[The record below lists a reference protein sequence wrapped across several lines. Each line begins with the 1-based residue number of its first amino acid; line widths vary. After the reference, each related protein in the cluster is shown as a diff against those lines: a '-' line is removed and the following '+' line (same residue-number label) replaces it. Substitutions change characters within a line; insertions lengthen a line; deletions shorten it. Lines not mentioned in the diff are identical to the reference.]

1 MAGKVYEIGFKIAG
15 DLSGTFSK
23 SFKNANKAVET
34 FSDKLN
40 ALNKQ
45 AADVS
50 AMAKLRKQ
58 IGENA
63 RTYIQA
69 KQRVE
74 ELGKQISATKNPSK
88 ELIAEFNKQKAAMT
102 KAKNAVDRQ
111 RISLKELETATGMAG
126 ADIKKLTEREN
137 ELARAADRARAAQ
150 EKQQKAI
157 SGMKSGMAGAKE
169 NAGYAGASAAAMG
182 GGLVAAVKQAMSFE
196 DQTAELRKYSDE
208 ADTIFNDIIGLT
220 RKYAKTSEDMTNMA
234 AAAMQAGIAKT
245 GKDVITIVEQ
255 QTQAAVAFGMTGDEV
270 GSAWADIQSKMGMSV
285 DQTKDVFDIVNQI
298 SNTTSASAEG
308 IIEVL
313 QRQGGTLK
321 GLTALT
327 SEQITALAGAFRS
340 AAPSAEVAATSMGTF
355 IGRLT
360 TGDAATKAQRDA
372 LSKLGMDSVT
382 LAKQLTGTSETA
394 QSAIQNVFAQ
404 INKLP
409 AHEQGAVIGQ
419 LFGTEAGIKSAVSTL
434 ASQANILGGNLTTV
448 ADKSN
453 YAGSMFGEYSSR
465 ANTTSNALQILQNNV
480 AEVAGKI
487 GTNFIPQIKAAAKWI
502 QDNSTKIVA
511 WVEQNK
517 GLITTIGYVA
527 AGLAGLFAAA
537 VPLFVAFKTLAF
549 YGNLLKMG
557 YHALSLVFQKTTWI
571 MIKNFA
577 VMLTNPIG
585 LVIAGIVALVAI
597 GIVLY
602 KNWDV
607 IKAKC
612 VELWAMFS
620 AKFPNLAA
628 IAKGAFN
635 LVVAGAKWLWSGLK
649 WAFDAI
655 IAYLQHLWS
664 FWSGVFQGIWNA
676 LKVWFNGVK
685 TIFVN
690 VLTIFD
696 NIIGFVKN
704 VFTGNWQSAWE
715 NVKNILGAVFSS
727 LVTVVKTPI
736 NSIISLV
743 NGAISGINKALGGV
757 KIPDWVPGLG
767 GKSIGINIP
776 QIPQLAEGGIA
787 TRSTIAN
794 IGEGREPEAVLPLSK
809 LSSMLGNSGGS
820 SGSNIS
826 ISFSPTINVSGG
838 EGDVYGQVKRGLD
851 AGRVELEKAIEQI
864 LAKKRRLSYV

>member
-34 FSDKLN
+34 FSDRLN

-50 AMAKLRKQ
+50 AMVKLRKQ

-169 NAGYAGASAAAMG
+169 NAGYAGASAAAIG
-182 GGLVAAVKQAMSFE
+182 GGLVASVKQAMSFE
-196 DQTAELRKYSDE
+196 DQTAELRKFSDE

-220 RKYAKTSEDMTNMA
+220 RNYAKTSEDMTNMA

-321 GLTALT
+321 GLTSLS

-340 AAPSAEVAATSMGTF
+340 AAPSAEVAATAMGTF
-355 IGRLT
+355 VGRLT

-372 LSKLGMDSVT
+372 LAKLGMDSVD

-434 ASQANILGGNLTTV
+434 AKQSNLLGGNLSTI

-453 YAGSMFGEYSSR
+453 YAGSMFNEYSSR

-549 YGNLLKMG
+549 YGNLLKVG
-557 YHALSLVFQKTTWI
+557 YNLISLAFQKNTYTLI
-571 MIKNFA
+571 ANKIATVAHTVASKAAA
-577 VMLTNPIG
+577 VASKAMAAAQWLVNAAMTANPIG
-585 LVIAGIVALVAI
+585 LVIAAIVALVAI

-602 KNWDV
+602 KNWDT
-607 IKAKC
+607 IKAKTLA
-612 VELWAMFS
+612 LWATFS
-620 AKFPNLAA
+620 EKFPA
-628 IAKGAFN
+628 IAD
-635 LVVAGAKWLWSGLK
+635 VVRNYIGQV
-649 WAFDAI
+649 I
-655 IAYLQHLWS
+655 E
-664 FWSGVFQGIWNA
+664 IWN
-676 LKVWFNGVK
+676 NVK
-685 TIFVN
+685 SVFT
-690 VLTIFD
+690 
-696 NIIGFVKN
+696 NIISFVKN
-704 VFTGNWQSAWE
+704 VFAGEWSAAWE
-715 NVKNILGAVFSS
+715 NIKNAFGSAFSALVGLVKLPFNNIISMVN
-727 LVTVVKTPI
+727 LVT
-736 NSIISLV
+736 SS
-743 NGAISGINKALGGV
+743 INKALSGV
-757 KIPDWVPGLG
+757 KVPDWVPGLG

-787 TRSTIAN
+787 TRSTLAN
-794 IGEGREPEAVLPLSK
+794 IGEGSEPEAVIPLSK
-809 LSSMLGNSGGS
+809 LSSMLGTSGGS
-820 SGSNIS
+820 SGGNIS
-826 ISFSPTINVSGG
+826 VSFSPTINVSGG

-851 AGRVELEKAIEQI
+851 AGRAELEKAIEQI

>member
-15 DLSGTFSK
+15 DLSGNFSK

-34 FSDKLN
+34 FNDKLN
-40 ALNKQ
+40 SLNKQ

-50 AMAKLRKQ
+50 AMIKLRKQ

-63 RTYIQA
+63 RAYVQA
-69 KQRVE
+69 RQKVE
-74 ELGKQISATKNPSK
+74 ELGKQISKTKNPSK
-88 ELIAEFNKQKAAMT
+88 ELIAEFNRQKAAMD
-102 KAKNAVDRQ
+102 KARNAIDKQ
-111 RISLKELETATGMAG
+111 RISLRELETATGMAG
-126 ADIKKLTEREN
+126 ADIKKLTAREE
-137 ELARAADRARAAQ
+137 ELARAADRARKAQ
-150 EKQQKAI
+150 ERQQKAI
-157 SGMKSGMAGAKE
+157 SGIKSGVEGAQA

-182 GGLVAAVKQAMSFE
+182 GGLVAAVKQAMSYE
-196 DQTAELRKYSDE
+196 DQTAELRKFSDE
-208 ADTIFNDIIGLT
+208 ADTIFEDIIGLT

-234 AAAMQAGIAKT
+234 AAAMQSGIAKT

-255 QTQAAVAFGMTGDEV
+255 QTQAAVAFGMTGDQV

-298 SNTTSASAEG
+298 SNTTSASAKG

-360 TGDAATKAQRDA
+360 TGGAATKAQRDA
-372 LSKLGMDSVT
+372 LSKLGMNSVT
-382 LAKQLTGTSETA
+382 LAKQLTGTSKTA
-394 QSAIQNVFAQ
+394 QTAIQNVFAQ

-434 ASQANILGGNLTTV
+434 AKQSNLLGGNLATV

-465 ANTTSNALQILQNNV
+465 ANTTSNALGIVKNNV
-480 AEVAGKI
+480 MELEGKI
-487 GTNFIPQIKAAAKWI
+487 GTNFIPQIKAAAKWV
-502 QDNSTKIVA
+502 QDNSTKIIA

-517 GLITTIGYVA
+517 GLITTLGYVA

-549 YGNLLKMG
+549 YANILKIG
-557 YHALSLVFQKTTWI
+557 YHALSLAFQKNTYTMAANKIALVAHTVASKAWTVATKG
-571 MIKNFA
+571 MAAAQRVLNLVLK
-577 VMLTNPIG
+577 MNPIG
-585 LVIAGIVALVAI
+585 LVITLITALILLAGHF
-597 GIVLY
+597 Y
-602 KNWDV
+602 DKWDYYAAGFAMTWSWIKEGV
-607 IKAKC
+607 I
-612 VELWAMFS
+612 
-620 AKFPNLAA
+620 N
-628 IAKGAFN
+628 AFN
-635 LVVAGAKWLWSGLK
+635 
-649 WAFDAI
+649 AI
-655 IAYLQHLWS
+655 KSAL
-664 FWSGVFQGIWNA
+664 SGVGSA
-676 LKVWFNGVK
+676 LA
-685 TIFVN
+685 
-690 VLTIFD
+690 
-696 NIIGFVKN
+696 
-704 VFTGNWQSAWE
+704 S
-715 NVKNILGAVFSS
+715 VFSS
-727 LVTVVKTPI
+727 IGSVFKGFL
-736 NSIISLV
+736 NGIISFL
-743 NGAISGINKALGGV
+743 NSSIRGINKALGGV
-757 KIPDWVPGLG
+757 KIPDWVPAVG

-787 TRSTIAN
+787 TRSTLAN

-809 LSSMLGNSGGS
+809 LSAMLGTSGGAG
-820 SGSNIS
+820 GSNIS
-826 ISFSPTINVSGG
+826 VSFSPTINVSGG
-838 EGDVYGQVKRGLD
+838 DSADVYGQVKRGLD